1 MLGLGAVSV
10 WFAVWAAERPNVSG
24 GRAMSERAENRA
36 LPPARH
42 ETADV
47 AFRLGAGL
55 LALSGGLLV
64 LLIGVAWLMF
74 PRDVKD
80 ARFAQPFPAWPKP
93 ALQTD
98 PARRHAAVSRRGTAM
113 ARTAPAGR
121 DRAAGTVHI
130 PIDQAMRAVAAEGIP
145 GWPTG
150 DATVSQGDRR

>member
-1 MLGLGAVSV
+1 MSA
-10 WFAVWAAERPNVSG
+10 RC
-24 GRAMSERAENRA
+24 AMSERVEKRA
-36 LPPARH
+36 LPPAQH
-42 ETADV
+42 ETSDV
-47 AFRLGAGL
+47 GFRLGAGL

-74 PRDVKD
+74 PRDVTD
-80 ARFAQPFPAWPKP
+80 ARFTQPFPAWPKP

-98 PARRHAAVSRRGTAM
+98 PASDMRRFRVEELKWLDS
-113 ARTAPAGR
+113 AGWT